1 MGDYETNNG
10 SRPALD
16 PITHTV
22 GVIILLFILTTLL
35 LALTICLLP
44 ISLWTR
50 PAQARRAAAI
60 SDASRRSR
68 RPPLPPLAHQYGL
81 LGMVETQVA
90 PAPVE
95 KVEETSQTQT
105 TEAKT

>member
-16 PITHTV
+16 PITRTAA
-22 GVIILLFILTTLL
+22 VIIPLFILTTLL

-44 ISLWTR
+44 ISLWIR
-50 PAQARRAAAI
+50 PLEARRAAAI

-68 RPPLPPLAHQYGL
+68 RPPLPALAHQYGV
-81 LGMVETQVA
+81 LGVVETQVA
-90 PAPVE
+90 PAPLEEVE
-95 KVEETSQTQT
+95 NPSQTQT